1 MLCMQGSPLFGSAIL
16 LIRNPLDAILAEW
29 NRQATNS
36 HIGYANTT
44 TFSKYY
50 NVVLTLWFISHSSRQ

>member
-1 MLCMQGSPLFGSAIL
+1 MLYMQGSPLFGSAIL

-44 TFSKYY
+44 TFSKHY
-50 NVVLTLWFISHSSRQ
+50 ND